1 LITFPA
7 CSREDA
13 LRMTKFAVLVA
24 ALLLAGCLEA
34 VDLAEERV
42 VSPAT
47 CVVPNGVALC
57 GPELP
62 VQARPPAS

>member
-1 LITFPA
+1 MRFVMLA
-7 CSREDA
+7 S
-13 LRMTKFAVLVA
+13 V
-24 ALLLAGCLEA
+24 LLLGGCLEA
-34 VDLAEERV
+34 ADLVEERL

-62 VQARPPAS
+62 AQARKAP